1 MQLIKTPLWMKG
13 RIIGKGIIV
22 SLLKFYESGS
32 IKRSIFSF
40 SQVFNVRK
48 PFSKKEAAAWKETD
62 AADKEAKLNIMSQ

>member
-1 MQLIKTPLWMKG
+1 MQLIKTPLWIKG

-32 IKRSIFSF
+32 IKRSIFCF

-48 PFSKKEAAAWKETD
+48 PFGEGSAAWKETD